1 MPITKANLENWF
13 TYHAP
18 EPDQI
23 VKYKAIR
30 DAALAFAAVVV
41 ENTPPCADQSSA
53 VRYIRV
59 ATMAANQSIACG
71 GE

>member
-13 TYHAP
+13 SFHSP

-23 VKYKAIR
+23 AKYKAIR

-41 ENTPPCADQSSA
+41 ENTPPCADQTAA
-53 VRYIRV
+53 VRKIRE
-59 ATMAANQSIACG
+59 AAFTANAAIACG